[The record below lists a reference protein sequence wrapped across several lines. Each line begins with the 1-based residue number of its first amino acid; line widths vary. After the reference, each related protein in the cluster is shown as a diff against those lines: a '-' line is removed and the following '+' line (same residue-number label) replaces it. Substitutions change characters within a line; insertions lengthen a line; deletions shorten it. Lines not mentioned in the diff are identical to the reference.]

1 MLNYAMGRLAIT
13 YQRIPALAVSTV
25 LALVIA
31 HSERLLAAELLM
43 LEQTGCE
50 WCERW
55 HEEIGPIYPK
65 TSEAEIAPLRRVDID
80 ETWPEDLKEVRIDR
94 FTPTF
99 VLVENGIEIDRL
111 RGYTGEDFFWF
122 LVGEMIKKLPATVDT
137 SG

>member
-1 MLNYAMGRLAIT
+1 MLNCGKDRLV
-13 YQRIPALAVSTV
+13 RFFWRFRALAASMV
-25 LALVIA
+25 LMLAVM

-65 TSEAEIAPLRRVDID
+65 TSEADIAPLRRVDID
-80 ETWPEDLKEVRIDR
+80 DAWPEDLKDIRIDR

-99 VLVENGIEIDRL
+99 VLVENGTEIDRL
-111 RGYTGEDFFWF
+111 HGYAGEDFFWF
-122 LVGEMIKKLPATVDT
+122 LVGEMIKKLPDT